1 MTYELIVV
9 QSFGAYPVGALV
21 SDPAQVTA
29 ILAGEQATCVVRVAL
44 GQQQAGGAQ

>member
-9 QSFGAYPVGALV
+9 QSFGTHPVGTLV

-29 ILAGEQATCVVRVAL
+29 ILASEQATCVVRVAL
-44 GQQQAGGAQ
+44 AQQQAGGTQ